1 MSVINTNVKSIVAQN
16 ALTVNNRAMS
26 KTMEQLSTG
35 KRINGAKDDAA
46 GLAISSKMTS
56 QIKGLNQAV
65 RNANDGISLI
75 QVAEGSL
82 VEVSNMMQ
90 RMRELAVQSAN
101 DTNTSDDRSAMNVE
115 FQELKKEIN
124 RIGGSTEWNSM
135 KVMDKSFDGGSGTFK
150 FQVGANAAQNI
161 EITLGDYRTTG
172 GSTNAISSATTTA
185 GNAQVN
191 TLVFADTD
199 SMAIGDTL
207 EITRNLG
214 VDGTSQTYTFTASAA
229 LANGGEIATALAA
242 DTNIQDLLGLEPETL
257 SNNGD
262 GDTGAMQF
270 TGADG
275 SSYTLTATTGTVGTA
290 SFTATT
296 QTSKLTL
303 TGSYAA
309 GDVINI
315 DLADGKKYEY
325 EVQAA
330 DVAGNDA
337 ANRAAIATAIAADA
351 DADTDLGLT
360 VTSSG
365 AEISLVGAAN
375 KTFTATATVNN
386 STGGDLAMINDS
398 NISSQANSNAA
409 ITAID
414 EALKVVNEDRAKMG
428 AVINRLNSAADNMMN
443 VSQNT
448 SESRSRILDTDYA
461 QATTELA
468 RTQIISQAATA
479 MLAQAN
485 QAPQSVLSL
494 LR

>member
-101 DTNTSDDRSAMNVE
+101 DTNTSDDRSAMNLE

-124 RIGGSTEWNSM
+124 RIGSSTEWNSM

-172 GSTNAISSATTTA
+172 ASTNAISNVTTTA

-199 SMAIGDTL
+199 TMAVGDTL
-207 EITRNLG
+207 TITRDKG

-229 LANGGEIATALAA
+229 LADGGEIATALAA
-242 DTNIQDLLGLEPETL
+242 DTNIQDLLGLTAATL

-262 GDTGAMQF
+262 GDTGAMSF

-275 SSYTLTATTGTVGTA
+275 SAYTLTANKGTIGTA

-309 GDVINI
+309 GDEINI
-315 DLADGKKYEY
+315 DLADGKKYKY
-325 EVQAA
+325 DVTATMTA
-330 DVAGNDA
+330 DQV
-337 ANRAAIATAIAADA
+337 ATAIGAAAAADTA
-351 DADTDLGLT
+351 LG
-360 VTSSG
+360 VVVSRSAAG
-365 AEISLVGAAN
+365 EISLVGADN

-386 STGGDLAMINDS
+386 STGGDLAMINNS
-398 NISSQANSNAA
+398 NISTQADSNAA
-409 ITAID
+409 ISAID
-414 EALKVVNEDRAKMG
+414 DALKVVNEDRAKMG

-448 SESRSRILDTDYA
+448 SESRSRIMDTDYA